1 MAVRKVPSNN
11 EKAQPKG
18 ADPTDLTQ
26 GMPATKA
33 KSNPTTPKDIENRVE
48 SDERSKGE
56 SKDKRHPKPGHNRKS
71 PHFFAD
77 DPTFVPSEDPYFTDR
92 GESLNNRS
100 LSSVSPP
107 LRAGVRIPQ
116 ITELQII
123 RQVEITG
130 GTQVSLTWLSDPIG
144 EIYKPSYAIYGCAGT
159 TFTWADGQ
167 TSLDLSQTNSAAVL
181 LGTCSYPPITVT
193 IPGYLQQRMTIFV
206 VTRLLNGYQTEFDE
220 SPSVSVQ
227 ANPVNT
233 LWFRPTTDFEILP
246 QWLGGI
252 NRVWVVA
259 DATAAAMAVTLPN
272 TSQVCDG
279 FQVLVKKIDAGANAV
294 TVTAKTG
301 QLIDGAGTNVLAA
314 QWDVVDLYA
323 DYAASLWRVA

>member
-1 MAVRKVPSNN
+1 MATRKPPANDAA
-11 EKAQPKG
+11 KM
-18 ADPTDLTQ
+18 DLTS
-26 GMPATKA
+26 PSTPLVTPSKSKA
-33 KSNPTTPKDIENRVE
+33 SADNPRDIENRVE
-48 SDERSKGE
+48 TDERSKGE

-71 PHFFAD
+71 PRFFAPD
-77 DPTFVPSEDPYFTDR
+77 QTFEPSEDPYFTDR

-107 LRAGVRIPQ
+107 LRAGVHIPQ
-116 ITELQII
+116 ITELQIV

-144 EIYKPSYAIYGCAGT
+144 EIYKPSYAIYGCSGS
-159 TFTWADGQ
+159 TFTWSDTQ
-167 TSLDLSQTNSAAVL
+167 TSSLDLSQVNGAAVL

-206 VTRLLNGYQTEFDE
+206 ITRLLNGYQTQFED
-220 SPSVSVQ
+220 SPSVSIQ

-233 LWFRPTTDFEILP
+233 LWFRPTANFEIMP
-246 QWLGGI
+246 QWLNGI

-259 DATAAAMAVTLPN
+259 DATAGAIAVTVPN
-272 TSQVCDG
+272 IPQVCDG
-279 FQVLVKKIDAGANAV
+279 FQVLVKKTDASANAV

-301 QLIDGAGTNVLAA
+301 QLIDGAATNVLAA
-314 QWDVVDLYA
+314 QWDTVDMYA
-323 DYAASLWRVA
+323 DYFTSLWRVA